1 MTFDLS
7 FIEKK
12 HQTTFEFSS
21 SNRKQHNDYEFS
33 NAESKKHLQVLE
45 KNKACLM
52 IQNMTL

>member
-1 MTFDLS
+1 MIFDIS

-12 HQTTFEFSS
+12 HQTTFDFSS

-45 KNKACLM
+45 KIRHA
-52 IQNMTL
+52 